1 MKALT
6 EGDEKRIARLEKYA
20 AKVEEAQAE
29 MVRAIN
35 SGELEALSEEEIKF
49 QLSWTPNAIAECGLL
64 LAKIHRAYGYA
75 KNDTKTIK
83 ADIRSEATRRK
94 VELGLSSATD
104 RDDYVQINPK
114 YQEAVKQELEWECW
128 ERRMQ
133 VIYERYQDLFV
144 SARKLASLI
153 VPYNK
158 AQDDYVKYNKEYG
171 AEDDR

>member
-1 MKALT
+1 MKGLT
-6 EGDEKRIARLEKYA
+6 EGDEKRIARLERYA

-35 SGELEALSEEEIKF
+35 SGELEAFNEEQIRF

-75 KNDTKTIK
+75 KNDTKTIR
-83 ADIRSEATRRK
+83 AEVRSEATRRK
-94 VELGLSSATD
+94 VELGLSSASD
-104 RDDYVQINPK
+104 RDDYVQTNSR

-133 VIYERYQDLFV
+133 VVYERYQDMFV
-144 SARKLASLI
+144 SARKLATL
-153 VPYNK
+153 VEKDNQNVYRK
-158 AQDDYVKYNKEYG
+158 EKYE
-171 AEDDR
+171 